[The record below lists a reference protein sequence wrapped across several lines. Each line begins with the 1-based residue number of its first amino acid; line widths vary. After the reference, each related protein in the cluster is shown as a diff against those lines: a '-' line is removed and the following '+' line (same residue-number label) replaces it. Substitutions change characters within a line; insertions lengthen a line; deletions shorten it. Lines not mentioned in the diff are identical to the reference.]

1 MSRRT
6 HSSSTSK
13 CCHSSGTRSCISSS
27 ICEFMV
33 CSVISTSIS
42 SRTRSIAYKI
52 RRNKTI
58 SVTIRRS
65 LYSRYCRA
73 TRRISSS
80 TMFSSILE
88 STSHHYIEGIR
99 TTKSN
104 RSSSRRRSSRIIKLH
119 VFSSSKFTRLKHVK

>member
-52 RRNKTI
+52 RRNKTSSVIVSRSSI
-58 SVTIRRS
+58 SCS
-65 LYSRYCRA
+65 PSC
-73 TRRISSS
+73 ISNS
-80 TMFSSILE
+80 TMFSSILK

-119 VFSSSKFTRLKHVK
+119 VISSSKFTRLKHVK